1 MDYPFSLPTII
12 IDYYM
17 IIKYK
22 NYMMIINIVFDFLFN
37 LEGCYFYYFAND
49 ICVTLGGGAKPR
61 LTDNITIC
69 IFINFNDIYATLAP
83 PLTLLIFNS
92 K

>member
-1 MDYPFSLPTII
+1 
-12 IDYYM
+12 
-17 IIKYK
+17 
-22 NYMMIINIVFDFLFN
+22 MIINIVFDFLFN
-37 LEGCYFYYFAND
+37 LEGCYFYCFAND

-61 LTDNITIC
+61 RTDITIC
-69 IFINFNDIYATLAP
+69 IFISFNDIYATLAP